1 MSFLCIFTSGTSSV
15 LGDHARPS
23 FLPNIF
29 GVAERERA
37 PTKPEKQSFP
47 SWDFA
52 PPSEGHL
59 LGLLHGFQGETEV
72 MPLCPVLLGPTDNSQ
87 GSSAGTKLG
96 QMPPPFTDQE
106 TKSHSS
112 AGSGQVPELR
122 QN

>member
-1 MSFLCIFTSGTSSV
+1 MPDLASFQISLELQKEKEPQQNLRNSLSRLGTS
-15 LGDHARPS
+15 LLHQR
-23 FLPNIF
+23 
-29 GVAERERA
+29 
-37 PTKPEKQSFP
+37 
-47 SWDFA
+47 
-52 PPSEGHL
+52 GHL